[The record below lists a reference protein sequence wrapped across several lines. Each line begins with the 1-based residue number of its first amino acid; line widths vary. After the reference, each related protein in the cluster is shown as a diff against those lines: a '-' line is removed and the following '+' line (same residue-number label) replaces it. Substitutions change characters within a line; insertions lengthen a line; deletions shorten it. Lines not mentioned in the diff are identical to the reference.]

1 MNTLQRSS
9 CSFRRQGSSGR
20 IWQDSIFMEPKG
32 NGNPSPMKS
41 QLKEENVPQIE
52 SNIVVGRR
60 MYENEIV
67 PHSQPSTKN
76 QNKIH
81 QKAMFKMATKEKIR
95 REKKCENSNIYI
107 HLEKSSIN
115 SQRNKRDD
123 AMLCRGIK

>member
-1 MNTLQRSS
+1 
-9 CSFRRQGSSGR
+9 
-20 IWQDSIFMEPKG
+20 MEPKG

-76 QNKIH
+76 QNKV
-81 QKAMFKMATKEKIR
+81 QRSF
-95 REKKCENSNIYI
+95 
-107 HLEKSSIN
+107 LSSIFGRCM
-115 SQRNKRDD
+115 SPPT
-123 AMLCRGIK
+123 IKN

>member
-32 NGNPSPMKS
+32 NVNPSPRKS
-41 QLKEENVPQIE
+41 QLKEENVSQ
-52 SNIVVGRR
+52 IVVGRR

-76 QNKIH
+76 QNKV
-81 QKAMFKMATKEKIR
+81 QRSF
-95 REKKCENSNIYI
+95 
-107 HLEKSSIN
+107 LSSIFGRCM
-115 SQRNKRDD
+115 SSPT
-123 AMLCRGIK
+123 IKN